1 VNNGLLIKAVKETL
15 GLQQPLRRVELDE
28 SALGEDGDPVA
39 AHYGVQPMRDGQNRG
54 RLEAVP

>member
-1 VNNGLLIKAVKETL
+1 MLIKAVKETL